1 VIYEHQRASQ
11 YGQKKLFGDQ
21 AAASEQLLTQQ
32 AFTRNQL
39 VTQQSA
45 TRDDLRSMQ
54 ENMNH
59 LNGKVENMDK
69 KLETLVGLFT
79 HQQRL

>member
-1 VIYEHQRASQ
+1 MIQEHQRASQ
-11 YGQKKLFGDQ
+11 YCQRKLSEDQ
-21 AAASEQLLTQQ
+21 STCSEQLLTQQ
-32 AFTRNQL
+32 AFTRKQL
-39 VTQQSA
+39 VTEQSA

-79 HQQRL
+79 QQ